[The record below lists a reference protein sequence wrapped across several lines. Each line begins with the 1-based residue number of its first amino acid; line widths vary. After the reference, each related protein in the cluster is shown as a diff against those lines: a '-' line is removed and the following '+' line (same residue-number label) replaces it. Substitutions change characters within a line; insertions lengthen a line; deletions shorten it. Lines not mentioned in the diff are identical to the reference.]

1 VAKCAYRG
9 ERIREIEEKWIDENL
24 EDEEE
29 KRLRKDSLDVILR
42 SLGDNANCMLNAIPG
57 EEFCIFHDPNY
68 WREHA
73 DEVRNAFQQRLKES
87 KEGVFIGFHL
97 PSIKFPE
104 VVGNGLHMELSKFYD
119 EVNAFRTRFEGP
131 VYFDGTTFLGKH
143 HLLERH
149 SKDWHC
155 LI

>member
-9 ERIREIEEKWIDENL
+9 KRIRVIEEKWIDENV

-29 KRLRKDSLDVILR
+29 RRRKKSYLDDILGK
-42 SLGDNANCMLNAIPG
+42 LGGDADCKLDAIAG
-57 EEFCIFHDPNY
+57 GEFCIFHDPNY

-97 PSIKFPE
+97 PDIEFQGAVEKIFIWS
-104 VVGNGLHMELSKFYD
+104 
-119 EVNAFRTRFEGP
+119 
-131 VYFDGTTFLGKH
+131 
-143 HLLERH
+143 
-149 SKDWHC
+149 W
-155 LI
+155 